1 MSSFKLNV
9 TELRRAAEARGDR
22 RQSDISRRTGLHESV
37 VSRLMNGR
45 DLSLFALMRLST
57 TYGVNATLLAQE
69 NTDVCDEAAA

>member
-9 TELRRAAEARGDR
+9 TELRRAAEAQGDR
-22 RQSDISRRTGLHESV
+22 RQSDISRRTGLDRSV

-45 DLSLFALMRLST
+45 DLSLFTLMRLST

-69 NTDVCDEAAA
+69 SGDACDEAAA